1 MFREHP
7 KSPHLIP
14 IASDKLKEKIKDLL
28 SLLRTSL
35 GSSPCSSYF
44 KNETKSGCV
53 WKDAIPGL
61 INCQTLDLQSHL
73 SPLVPFTFSSFLPL
87 TLRELLPLTPDT

>member
-1 MFREHP
+1 MFWERP

-14 IASDKLKEKIKDLL
+14 TASDKLKEKIKDLL

-35 GSSPCSSYF
+35 GSSHCSPCF
-44 KNETKSGCV
+44 KDETKSGCA

-61 INCQTLDLQSHL
+61 INCETLDLQSHF

-87 TLRELLPLTPDT
+87 TLCELLPLTPDT